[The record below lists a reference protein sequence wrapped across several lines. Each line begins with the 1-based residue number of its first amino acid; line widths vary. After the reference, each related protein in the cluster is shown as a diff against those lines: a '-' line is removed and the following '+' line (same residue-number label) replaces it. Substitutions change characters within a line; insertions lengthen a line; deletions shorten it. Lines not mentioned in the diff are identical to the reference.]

1 MHCKLDDF
9 VPDQFVIIAPHLI
22 FQKGASSSHPP
33 STTYWPCCSS
43 YIIYAHSAALP
54 TNARS
59 SAMDPK
65 PCIATNKQIH
75 ATKTNKWKQNTHKIA
90 NDKQENLHKSI
101 QTSQHKTT
109 AIKSP
114 KSYT

>member
-1 MHCKLDDF
+1 MHTAQLY
-9 VPDQFVIIAPHLI
+9 QQTHEAAP
-22 FQKGASSSHPP
+22 
-33 STTYWPCCSS
+33 Y
-43 YIIYAHSAALP
+43 
-54 TNARS
+54 
-59 SAMDPK
+59 K